1 MCGFTGYFDISASVS
16 SLQLRHA
23 LDAIAHRGPDDEG
36 INRYEVV
43 GGELCLAHRRLSI
56 IDLSANGHQPFVDAT
71 GRFSMLYN
79 GEVYNYREL
88 RSELEPLGHSFRTDT
103 DTEVVL
109 EAWKAWGNDAWKKC
123 IGMFSIVIYD
133 AQNETLM
140 FVRDAFGIKP
150 LYYSITEDAI
160 FFASEIPAIQALYP
174 QQLSLNEHRAFSFL
188 VWSHYDFGDQTFY
201 KEINQLL
208 PAHGVTYDL
217 KKRQLA
223 KPERWWWPSI
233 AENKNI
239 TFEEAA
245 AQLRSM
251 FLNSVRLHLRSD
263 VPLGVALSGGVDS
276 SAVTCAIR
284 HAEPEMPLKTFS
296 FIAKGS
302 PVSEEHW
309 VDEVNAKTGASPAK
323 VYVKPDE
330 ILTDLEDL
338 VRTLGEPFG
347 STSIYAQY
355 RVFKLVKEQ
364 GVTVT
369 LDGQGA
375 DELLAGYWGYPH
387 DRLRSLLADGK
398 WLTALSFLYH
408 WGNWPGRSRKQ
419 ALGILFQELLPESWK
434 FRLKARKNTLV
445 PAWLKAERLP
455 LTPEKLARPLY
466 TEQAELKNRQLAHAL
481 RIDLINGG
489 LQSLLRHGDR
499 NAMRWSVES
508 RVPFLTIPLVEFVLS
523 LPEAYLISPKGE
535 TKSIFKAAMRG
546 IVPDAILDRRDKVG
560 FTTPEGDWLRQM
572 DAKQWIKPELI
583 RSLPFVHADALISHL
598 EEQFSGQTPWQAQ
611 SWRILN
617 FLKWYEM
624 NFKS

>member
-1 MCGFTGYFDISASVS
+1 MCGFTGYFSNSAAVS
-16 SLQLRHA
+16 SLQLRRA

-36 INRYEVV
+36 INRYEVA

-88 RSELEPLGHSFRTDT
+88 RSELEPLGHTFRTDT

-133 AQNETLM
+133 AQNETLT

-150 LYYSITEDAI
+150 LYYSITEEAI

-174 QQLSLNEHRAFSFL
+174 HQLLLNEQRAFSFL

-201 KEINQLL
+201 KEIKQLM

-387 DRLRSLLADGK
+387 DRLRSLLNQGK
-398 WLTALSFLYH
+398 WWSALSFLYH

-546 IVPDAILDRRDKVG
+546 IVPDAILDRRDKIG
-560 FTTPEGDWLRQM
+560 FSTPEGDWLRQM
-572 DAKQWIKPELI
+572 NAADWIKPELI
-583 RSLPFVHADALISHL
+583 RSLSFVHADELINHL
-598 EEQFSGQTPWQAQ
+598 ESQFSGKTPWQAQ

-624 NFKS
+624 NFQQ

>member
-1 MCGFTGYFDISASVS
+1 MCGFTGYFSVAKAISVDALRAS
-16 SLQLRHA
+16 

-36 INRYEVV
+36 MNVYAVAK
-43 GGELCLAHRRLSI
+43 GELCLAHRRLSI
-56 IDLSANGHQPFVDAT
+56 IDLSANGHQPFVD
-71 GRFSMLYN
+71 GSGQYSMVYN

-88 RSELEPLGHSFRTDT
+88 RTELEQLGHTFRTDT

-109 EAWKAWGNDAWKKC
+109 EAWKAWGTAAWKKC
-123 IGMFSIVIYD
+123 IGMFSLVIYD
-133 AQNETLM
+133 AKEEKLVL
-140 FVRDAFGIKP
+140 VRDAFGIKP
-150 LYYSITEDAI
+150 LYYCLTNDAL
-160 FFASEIPAIQALYP
+160 FFASEVPAIQALYP
-174 QQLSLNEHRAFSFL
+174 GKLTLNQHRAYSFL

-217 KKRQLA
+217 KQRRLA
-223 KPERWWWPSI
+223 TPERWWWPAI
-233 AENKNI
+233 DENKNI
-239 TFEEAA
+239 TFKEAA

-251 FLNSVRLHLRSD
+251 FLQSVRLHLRSD

-276 SAVTCAIR
+276 SAVTCAIKQ
-284 HAEPEMPLKTFS
+284 AEPDLPLKTFS

-309 VDEVNAKTGASPAK
+309 VNEVNAQTKAHPAK
-323 VYVKPDE
+323 VYVKPEE
-330 ILTDLEDL
+330 ILADLEDL

-387 DRLRSLLADGK
+387 DRLRSLLADSK
-398 WLTALSFLYH
+398 WISAISFLYH

-419 ALGILFQELLPESWK
+419 ALGILFQELLPEKWK
-434 FRLKARKNTLV
+434 FRLKARKNDLL
-445 PAWLKAERLP
+445 PAWLKADTLP
-455 LTPEKLARPLY
+455 DRPENLARPLF
-466 TEQAELKNRQLAHAL
+466 TEQAIPKNRQLAHAL

-523 LPEAYLISPKGE
+523 LPEAYLISAQGE
-535 TKSIFKAAMRG
+535 TKSVFKAAMRG

-560 FTTPEGDWLRQM
+560 FSTPEGEWLRQM

-583 RSLPFVHADALISHL
+583 RSLPFVDADLLVQHL
-598 EEQFSGQTPWQAQ
+598 EAQFSGKTPWQAQ

-624 NFKS
+624 NFQQ